1 MYQTGFCLPICDRI
15 EEQLP
20 RPPSLAY
27 PEMKR
32 EAALPSVEMR
42 RLLDEHEAI
51 LDAIQSGDEE
61 QARAAMRDHL
71 KNSLTRYR
79 SMLRTLR

>member
-1 MYQTGFCLPICDRI
+1 
-15 EEQLP
+15 
-20 RPPSLAY
+20 
-27 PEMKR
+27 MKR

-42 RLLDEHEAI
+42 RLFDEHEAI

-71 KNSLTRYR
+71 KNSQTRYR

>member
-1 MYQTGFCLPICDRI
+1 
-15 EEQLP
+15 
-20 RPPSLAY
+20 
-27 PEMKR
+27 MKR

-42 RLLDEHEAI
+42 RLLDDHEAI

-71 KNSLTRYR
+71 KNSQTRYR